1 MVRRVNEEK
10 VFKRKA
16 HSIRDPHERCKF
28 LVSEFISLSSY
39 PRNKTREKTIKKL
52 LVSLSGANCP
62 EAFLYLGKLYYLPN
76 SNYDKAY
83 SAFRNSIKNKYPL
96 AYYEIGY
103 MVENGYGCRKSKEKA
118 VSCYMKAAS
127 CGSIDAMYRLGIAY
141 LYKELGLNSIPKGIK
156 YLDKATVLGHG
167 EAAYKLSN
175 IYETGIDGY
184 LDKSENLA
192 LRYLQESAEL
202 SYTPALDKL
211 GWTYENGRLGNIK
224 DSSKAFY
231 YYMKASNNG
240 YSQSMYSLAGLI
252 MDNANIDDRLAYD
265 WMLKATKVAE
275 PLNKAFYGMGVFYE
289 YGVGVAKNLV
299 AALDWYKKARDNNV
313 PDAEQKIK
321 DLEYKINVISSDSQT
336 STNKSNLEDNKSNV
350 NDNNRGS
357 VTVSNYSSEY
367 TYSPI
372 VMPSPAISVKK
383 ENKNQNVIITK
394 DQLKDMNLTINS
406 DGQVVYLDNNKSS
419 EEIVDPEMTHSST
432 NTSTQVNIDSTLLT
446 PPIEEKT
453 SSINKRLSTNSII
466 TKKLHDNVE
475 IQLIEDENKEYTIIP
490 PKRTCHPALSP
501 ISSAASIKINSEN
514 NDVIMEPAK
523 QTEIDIK
530 KLSVDVPGKV
540 VVVNMDANDVEQ
552 EKFCKPKLFKMDSQ
566 GNIESL
572 STSSSTFN
580 ANNNGI
586 SEDELKNDIEEK
598 LNISNDDKKKDQH
611 VVLNVPDNYSLDVNN
626 LPIPIPTRLSSYAIA
641 TEKEQFD
648 AANSNSNEQ
657 TFVNKGEDNENND
670 DDYYDDDDDNE
681 DNDNED
687 DKFLNADDDNND
699 PFKDITSEFKYDPV
713 KLNSDSIDNINESS
727 KIKASKSVKT
737 YIALPK
743 RYESHTNPITN
754 GLLEN
759 DNINPE
765 STVSTSVFVD
775 HFKNLTRQ
783 QFVINAMRNSS
794 SFIDREESR
803 RVFQEE
809 VKLSDKERDVNNNDW
824 VERHP
829 TILSITTDSSDF
841 SGAGFRQNSQNSISS
856 SDLHRFSDLS
866 NTATINF
873 PIHKQESVFNQYSSN
888 ISSPLA
894 QSSVPVQSKKVSNKI
909 V

>member
-1 MVRRVNEEK
+1 MVRSVNEEK
-10 VFKRKA
+10 AFKRKA
-16 HSIRDPHERCKF
+16 HSIRNPHERCKF
-28 LVSEFISLSSY
+28 LVSEFITLSSY

-62 EAFLYLGKLYYLPN
+62 EAFLYLGKFYYLPN
-76 SNYDKAY
+76 SNYEKAY
-83 SAFRNSIKNKYPL
+83 NAFRNSIKNKYPL

-127 CGSIDAMYRLGIAY
+127 CGSIDAMYRLGSAY
-141 LYKELGLNSIPKGIK
+141 LYRELGLNSVPKGIK

-175 IYETGIDGY
+175 IYETGIEGY

-192 LRYLQESAEL
+192 LHYLQESAEL

-211 GWTYENGRLGNIK
+211 GWTYENGRLGNVK

-265 WMLKATKVAE
+265 WMLKATMVTE

-321 DLEYKINVISSDSQT
+321 DLEYKINATLSDNSQT
-336 STNKSNLEDNKSNV
+336 SSDKSNLEDNKTNV
-350 NDNNRGS
+350 NSNNRES
-357 VTVSNYSSEY
+357 LAVSNYSSEY

-406 DGQVVYLDNNKSS
+406 DGKVVYLNNKSS
-419 EEIVDPEMTHSST
+419 EEVVDPEMTHST
-432 NTSTQVNIDSTLLT
+432 
-446 PPIEEKT
+446 
-453 SSINKRLSTNSII
+453 
-466 TKKLHDNVE
+466 
-475 IQLIEDENKEYTIIP
+475 
-490 PKRTCHPALSP
+490 LSP
-501 ISSAASIKINSEN
+501 ISSSSSIKLNSEN
-514 NDVIMEPAK
+514 INAIMEPAK
-523 QTEIDIK
+523 QTEKDIK
-530 KLSVDVPGKV
+530 KLSVDVSGKV
-540 VVVNMDANDVEQ
+540 VVVNVDANDVEQ
-552 EKFCKPKLFKMDSQ
+552 EKFYKPKLFKMDSQ

-572 STSSSTFN
+572 SASSSTFN
-580 ANNNGI
+580 TNNNGV
-586 SEDELKNDIEEK
+586 SEDELKNDMEEK
-598 LNISNDDKKKDQH
+598 LNISNDDKKKEQH
-611 VVLNVPDNYSLDVNN
+611 VVLNVPDSYSLDSNN
-626 LPIPIPTRLSSYAIA
+626 LIIPTRLSSYAIA
-641 TEKEQFD
+641 NDKEQFE

-657 TFVNKGEDNENND
+657 TFVNNGEDNENDN
-670 DDYYDDDDDNE
+670 DYYGDDDDN
-681 DNDNED
+681 DDKDNED
-687 DKFLNADDDNND
+687 EQFLNADDDNND
-699 PFKDITSEFKYDPV
+699 PFTDITSEFKYDPV

-759 DNINPE
+759 ENINPE
-765 STVSTSVFVD
+765 STISTSVFVD
-775 HFKNLTRQ
+775 HFKNLTNQ

-794 SFIDREESR
+794 SFIDHKESR

-829 TILSITTDSSDF
+829 TILSITTDSSDVK
-841 SGAGFRQNSQNSISS
+841 FRQNSQNSISS
-856 SDLHRFSDLS
+856 SDFSGRFSGRFSDLS

-873 PIHKQESVFNQYSSN
+873 PIHKQESIFNQYSSN
-888 ISSPLA
+888 VSSPLA
-894 QSSVPVQSKKVSNKI
+894 QSSSPVQSQKMSKEI

>member
-1 MVRRVNEEK
+1 MVRSVNEEK
-10 VFKRKA
+10 AFKRKA
-16 HSIRDPHERCKF
+16 HSIRNPHERCKF
-28 LVSEFISLSSY
+28 LVSEFITLSSY

-62 EAFLYLGKLYYLPN
+62 EAFLYLGKFYYLPN
-76 SNYDKAY
+76 SNYEKAY
-83 SAFRNSIKNKYPL
+83 NAFRNSIKNKYPL

-127 CGSIDAMYRLGIAY
+127 CGSIDAMYRLGSAY
-141 LYKELGLNSIPKGIK
+141 LYRELGLNSVPKGIK

-175 IYETGIDGY
+175 IYETGIEGY

-192 LRYLQESAEL
+192 LHYLQESAEL

-211 GWTYENGRLGNIK
+211 GWTYENGRLGNVK

-265 WMLKATKVAE
+265 WMLKATMVTE

-321 DLEYKINVISSDSQT
+321 DLEYKINATLSDNSQT
-336 STNKSNLEDNKSNV
+336 SSDKSNLEDNKTNV
-350 NDNNRGS
+350 NSNNRES
-357 VTVSNYSSEY
+357 LAVSNYSSEY

-406 DGQVVYLDNNKSS
+406 DGKVVYLNNKSS
-419 EEIVDPEMTHSST
+419 EEVVDPEMTHST
-432 NTSTQVNIDSTLLT
+432 
-446 PPIEEKT
+446 
-453 SSINKRLSTNSII
+453 
-466 TKKLHDNVE
+466 
-475 IQLIEDENKEYTIIP
+475 
-490 PKRTCHPALSP
+490 LSP
-501 ISSAASIKINSEN
+501 ISSSSSIKLNSEN
-514 NDVIMEPAK
+514 INAIMEPAK
-523 QTEIDIK
+523 QTEKDIK
-530 KLSVDVPGKV
+530 KLSVDVSGKV
-540 VVVNMDANDVEQ
+540 VVVNVDANDVEQ
-552 EKFCKPKLFKMDSQ
+552 EKFYKPKLFKMDSQ

-572 STSSSTFN
+572 SASSSTFN
-580 ANNNGI
+580 TNNNGV
-586 SEDELKNDIEEK
+586 SEDELKNDMEEK
-598 LNISNDDKKKDQH
+598 LNISNDDKKKEQH
-611 VVLNVPDNYSLDVNN
+611 VVLNVPDSYSLDSNN
-626 LPIPIPTRLSSYAIA
+626 LIIPTRLSSYAIA
-641 TEKEQFD
+641 NDKEQFE

-657 TFVNKGEDNENND
+657 TFVNNGEDNENDN
-670 DDYYDDDDDNE
+670 DYYGDDDDN
-681 DNDNED
+681 DDKDNED
-687 DKFLNADDDNND
+687 EQFLNADDDNND
-699 PFKDITSEFKYDPV
+699 PFTDITSEFKYDPV

-759 DNINPE
+759 ENINPE
-765 STVSTSVFVD
+765 STISTSVFVD
-775 HFKNLTRQ
+775 HFKNLTNQ

-794 SFIDREESR
+794 SFIDHKESR

-829 TILSITTDSSDF
+829 TILSITTDSSDVK
-841 SGAGFRQNSQNSISS
+841 FRQNSQNSISS
-856 SDLHRFSDLS
+856 SDFSGRFSGRFSDLS

-873 PIHKQESVFNQYSSN
+873 PIHKQESIFNQYSSN
-888 ISSPLA
+888 VSSPLA
-894 QSSVPVQSKKVSNKI
+894 QSSSPVQSQK
-909 V
+909 